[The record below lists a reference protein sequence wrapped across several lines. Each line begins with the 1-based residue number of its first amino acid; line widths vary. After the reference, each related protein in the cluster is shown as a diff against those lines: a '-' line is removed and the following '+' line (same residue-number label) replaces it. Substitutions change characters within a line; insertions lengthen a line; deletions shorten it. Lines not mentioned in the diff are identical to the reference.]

1 MQIQITAKNMVL
13 TDAIKSYAEKKV
25 GRLEK
30 YFDHIS
36 EATIV
41 LEIQKNLHI
50 VEVLIA
56 AKGVFMK
63 GLEKSE
69 DLYASIDLATD
80 KIEKQLVKYKEKLKN
95 KKLHDKEFEA
105 PLKLNVFDTASVES
119 MVDDNIV
126 VISKHIPVKPMDV
139 EEAVMQMDLLNK
151 QFFVFRN
158 AEDNQLA
165 VVYVRDDGNIGLI
178 EA

>member
-1 MQIQITAKNMVL
+1 MEL
-13 TDAIKSYAEKKV
+13 TEAIRNYAEKKV

-30 YFDHIS
+30 YFDHIT
-36 EATIV
+36 EATV
-41 LEIQKNLHI
+41 LLEIQKNLHI

-95 KKLHDKEFEA
+95 KKLHDKEFEV

-119 MVDDNIV
+119 IDEENII
-126 VISKHIPVKPMDV
+126 VITKDIPAKPMDV

-151 QFFVFRN
+151 TFFVFRN

>member
-1 MQIQITAKNMVL
+1 MQILITAKNIAL
-13 TDAIKSYAEKKV
+13 TDAIRNYAEKKV

-30 YFDHIS
+30 YFDSIT
-36 EATIV
+36 EATVV
-41 LEIQKNLHI
+41 LEVQKNLHI

-80 KIEKQLVKYKEKLKN
+80 KIEKQLVKYKEKLKT
-95 KKLHDKEFEA
+95 KKLQDKEFEA
-105 PLKLNVFDTASVES
+105 PLKLNVFDSASLES
-119 MVDDNIV
+119 IDEDNKLI
-126 VISKHIPVKPMDV
+126 ITKEIPVKPMDV
-139 EEAVMQMDLLNK
+139 EEAAMQMELLNK
-151 QFFVFRN
+151 AFFVFRN
-158 AEDNQLA
+158 AEDGQIA
-165 VVYVRDDGNIGLI
+165 VVYQRDDGNIGLI

>member
-1 MQIQITAKNMVL
+1 MQILITAKNIAL
-13 TDAIKSYAEKKV
+13 TDAIRTYAEKKV

-30 YFDHIS
+30 YFDSIT
-36 EATIV
+36 EATVV
-41 LEIQKNLHI
+41 LEVQKNLHI

-80 KIEKQLVKYKEKLKN
+80 KIEKQLVKYKEKLKT
-95 KKLHDKEFEA
+95 KKLQDKEFEA
-105 PLKLNVFDTASVES
+105 PLKLNVFDSASLES
-119 MVDDNIV
+119 IDEDNKLI
-126 VISKHIPVKPMDV
+126 ISKEIPVKPMDV
-139 EEAVMQMDLLNK
+139 EEAAMQMELLNK
-151 QFFVFRN
+151 AFFVFRN
-158 AEDNQLA
+158 AEDGQIS
-165 VVYVRDDGNIGLI
+165 VVYQRDDGNIGLI

>member
-1 MQIQITAKNMVL
+1 MQIQITARNIDI
-13 TDAIKSYAEKKV
+13 TDAIRSYAEKKV

-30 YFDHIS
+30 YFDHIT
-36 EATIV
+36 EATV
-41 LEIQKNLHI
+41 LLEVQKNLHI

-56 AKGVFMK
+56 AKGVMMK

-69 DLYASIDLATD
+69 DLYASLDLATD

-95 KKLHDKEFEA
+95 KKLQDKAFDA
-105 PLKLNVFDTASVES
+105 PLKLNVFDTASIES
-119 MVDDNIV
+119 MDEDNRVIV
-126 VISKHIPVKPMDV
+126 TKSIPVKPMDV

-158 AEDNQLA
+158 SEDNQIA

>member
-1 MQIQITAKNMVL
+1 MQIQITAKNIAL
-13 TDAIKSYAEKKV
+13 TDAIRNYAEKKV

-30 YFDHIS
+30 YFDNIT
-36 EATIV
+36 EANV
-41 LEIQKNLHI
+41 LLEVQKNIHK
-50 VEVLIA
+50 VEVLLS
-56 AKGVFMK
+56 AKGVMMK

-80 KIEKQLVKYKEKLKN
+80 KIEKQVVKYKEKLKAR
-95 KKLHDKEFEA
+95 KLGDKEYQE
-105 PLKLNVFDTASVES
+105 PLKLNVLDTASVES
-119 MVDDNIV
+119 MDEATR
-126 VISKHIPVKPMDV
+126 VIITKDMPVKPMDV

-158 AEDNQLA
+158 AHDHQLS

-178 EA
+178 EG

>member
-1 MQIQITAKNMVL
+1 MQIQITSKNIAI
-13 TDAIKSYAEKKV
+13 TDPIRSYAEKKV
-25 GRLEK
+25 GKLEK
-30 YFDHIS
+30 YFDGS
-36 EATIV
+36 TEATV
-41 LEIQKNLHI
+41 LLDVHKNLHT

-56 AKGVFMK
+56 TKGVFMK

-80 KIEKQLVKYKEKLKN
+80 KIEKQLVKYKEKLKS
-95 KKLHDKEFEA
+95 KKLQDKEFEA

-119 MVDDNIV
+119 MEEDNRVIV
-126 VISKHIPVKPMDV
+126 TKDIPVKPMDV

-158 AEDNQLA
+158 SEDGQIA
-165 VVYVRDDGNIGLI
+165 VVYQRDDGNIGLI

>member
-1 MQIQITAKNMVL
+1 MQIQITAKNIDL
-13 TDAIKSYAEKKV
+13 TEAIKKYAEKKV

-30 YFDHIS
+30 YFDNIT
-36 EATIV
+36 EANV
-41 LEIQKNLHI
+41 LLEVQKNIHK
-50 VEVLIA
+50 VEVLLS
-56 AKGVFMK
+56 AKGVMMK

-80 KIEKQLVKYKEKLKN
+80 KIEKQLIKYKEKLKA
-95 KKLHDKEFEA
+95 KKLQDKGYEE
-105 PLKLNVFDTASVES
+105 PLKLNVLDIASVES
-119 MVDDNIV
+119 MDEANRIV
-126 VISKHIPVKPMDV
+126 ITKEIPVKPMDV

-158 AEDNQLA
+158 AHDQQIS